1 MMEKH
6 GIIALVDADIA
17 GIGNKARHLARLLKC
32 QPELFAVP
40 SGVVLLPTFSLDKDM
55 ACLHQ
60 TLSDMGEGLYAVRSC
75 GLDEDGDH
83 ESMAGKFDTM
93 LGVPAC
99 DLKQAI
105 AQVRSSFTDVA
116 DTGSVLIQHMVNPD
130 YAGVMFTQSIE
141 NAGLA
146 SCEFSLGVAED
157 LVSGK
162 VKPTHVDY
170 GRLSGALYPE
180 QNQHQSMLDVL
191 FLVGMTIEILMDEP
205 QDVEWAYDAKHGQLY
220 VLQSRRITT
229 KLYDESLA
237 TEQQRVASITNHL
250 KPLRQGQVLF
260 EDSAVREV
268 VSAPTRLTQ
277 GLMQQ
282 LYAPKGALG
291 AALQMLNIPC
301 PQVEQAYVLSVFG
314 RLYANVYIGKQLF
327 GYAGAL
333 PFAKRLWAN
342 YRLQRRMKHEPDKLL
357 RWLKGRI
364 EALPD
369 GDDVVSCQAD
379 NVLLQ
384 AQHVVALMQTFVDDV
399 YPIAYAATILAQMAG
414 ENDGQASLTSH
425 FISDLSRLHHTG
437 EMQDFMEKWGLR
449 SEHDYELSA
458 PRFCED
464 DAHTMR
470 YAAQFADVA
479 WDKQVLGEGFLF
491 YKELAKDKVVRCL
504 YPVRQSLLQLGN
516 MLGLGDGHVFQLDI
530 LDIKALAKGELIA
543 KDMLERHHQRV
554 LEEVAFAQVQLG
566 SKVTLGDVEQL
577 AGKDREN
584 KGLRGKMVSVG
595 QAFQGRIR
603 HVNKLADAPLAKGD
617 IILSPYLEP
626 KLVGYF
632 QQSLGCICE
641 VGGALSHAAI
651 VAREKT
657 YPVLVLAG
665 SSEVM
670 RDGDFVAVDEVG
682 RVTLTRQL
690 NP

>member
-1 MMEKH
+1 
-6 GIIALVDADIA
+6 
-17 GIGNKARHLARLLKC
+17 
-32 QPELFAVP
+32 
-40 SGVVLLPTFSLDKDM
+40 
-55 ACLHQ
+55 
-60 TLSDMGEGLYAVRSC
+60 
-75 GLDEDGDH
+75 
-83 ESMAGKFDTM
+83 
-93 LGVPAC
+93 
-99 DLKQAI
+99 
-105 AQVRSSFTDVA
+105 
-116 DTGSVLIQHMVNPD
+116 
-130 YAGVMFTQSIE
+130 
-141 NAGLA
+141 
-146 SCEFSLGVAED
+146 
-157 LVSGK
+157 
-162 VKPTHVDY
+162 
-170 GRLSGALYPE
+170 
-180 QNQHQSMLDVL
+180 
-191 FLVGMTIEILMDEP
+191 
-205 QDVEWAYDAKHGQLY
+205 
-220 VLQSRRITT
+220 
-229 KLYDESLA
+229 
-237 TEQQRVASITNHL
+237 
-250 KPLRQGQVLF
+250 
-260 EDSAVREV
+260 
-268 VSAPTRLTQ
+268 
-277 GLMQQ
+277 
-282 LYAPKGALG
+282 
-291 AALQMLNIPC
+291 
-301 PQVEQAYVLSVFG
+301 
-314 RLYANVYIGKQLF
+314 
-327 GYAGAL
+327 
-333 PFAKRLWAN
+333 
-342 YRLQRRMKHEPDKLL
+342 
-357 RWLKGRI
+357 
-364 EALPD
+364 
-369 GDDVVSCQAD
+369 
-379 NVLLQ
+379 
-384 AQHVVALMQTFVDDV
+384 DV
-399 YPIAYAATILAQMAG
+399 YPIAYAATILAQMAD

-470 YAAQFADVA
+470 YASQFADVA

-516 MLGLGDGHVFQLDI
+516 MLGLGDEHVFQLDI

-577 AGKDREN
+577 AGKDRGN
-584 KGLRGKMVSVG
+584 KGLRGKMVSVA

-682 RVTLTRQL
+682 RVILTRQL